1 VNLSRRGTESSFWI
15 IVAVL
20 VAMILS
26 AGVFINLTL
35 RSLERNLPTT
45 LLGQL
50 EYLSLV
56 TDGLGRLATTATFI
70 AHNPDPAT
78 LARLVEDVDGV
89 FAELVEMRNSY
100 VFDNMVQASAFHA
113 AVAPS
118 LVDVRQ
124 WLTQGISGHSPN
136 SPLTMRIVHSRLHN
150 TLIKASSLRNESR
163 AAALAVLHD
172 QRSRLDKFISGVNLL
187 LLLTALISLLALALM
202 FRQQR
207 LTRRESRAQAERELL
222 VTILEST
229 SDLVCTVGPDGRL
242 TFLNQAGRRLLGMGA
257 GEPPGDRTI
266 ADLHPA
272 WAMEKIRTQG
282 LPAAASSVG
291 VWEGENVVLHRDG
304 RQIPVSQ
311 VILCH
316 GRGDDFIGHYSII
329 MRDITEYKRSE
340 AALLHSKLQAESAN
354 QAKSEFLA
362 NMSHE
367 IRTPINGV
375 MGMLQLLQAG
385 TLDAEQSSYTSTA
398 IQSCKRLVRLL
409 SDILD
414 LSRIEAGKLSIQL
427 APMSVSDVFCQTRDL
442 FLPIAQKAGV
452 ELCFDTDPALPPKVL
467 GDGARLQQV
476 LFNLVGNSIKFTPS
490 GKVTVAAHTLSP
502 LKPGHSRV
510 FFSVCD
516 TGVGI
521 PDENLDNLFEPFAQV
536 DSGYTRSHQGAGL
549 GLSIC
554 KRLLH
559 LMGGSISVVSEM
571 GVGTSMHFAL
581 DFEVIAGLERLTP
594 AKDAPS
600 ATSLCGRR
608 ILLAED
614 DPVSAMAARAVLL
627 KQGAGVIHVQNGQ
640 AALETLARE
649 AFDLVLMDVQMPV
662 MDGVEATR
670 AIREGRCGERTS
682 NIPIVALTAYAMT
695 GDKDIFLN
703 AGMNDYVE
711 KPVAIKDLLLVIHR
725 VLGQ

>member
-1 VNLSRRGTESSFWI
+1 VSLSKRGSSSALWV
-15 IVAVL
+15 IVTAL
-20 VAMILS
+20 LAMIVGAALY
-26 AGVFINLTL
+26 INLTL
-35 RSLERNLPTT
+35 RSLERSLPTT
-45 LLGQL
+45 LLDQL
-50 EYLSLV
+50 EYLNRV
-56 TDGLGRLATTATFI
+56 TDGLSRLETTAALI
-70 AHNPDPAT
+70 AQSPEPAA
-78 LARLVEDVDGV
+78 LARMVEDVDGV
-89 FAELVEMRNSY
+89 FTELVALRNTY
-100 VFDNMVQASAFHA
+100 VFDNLVQASAFHS

-124 WLTQGISGHSPN
+124 WLTQGVSGQAPG

-150 TLIKASSLRNESR
+150 TLVKASSLRNESH
-163 AAALAVLHD
+163 AAAQAVLHD
-172 QRSRLDKFISGVNLL
+172 QRSRLEKFISGVSLL
-187 LLLTALISLLALALM
+187 LLLTALVSLLALALM

-207 LTRRESRAQAERELL
+207 LARRESRAQAEREFL

-257 GEPPGDRTI
+257 GEPLDGRTI

-272 WAMEKIRTQG
+272 RAMEKIRSEG
-282 LPAAASSVG
+282 LAAASTAG
-291 VWEGENVVLHRDG
+291 LWEGENSILHRDG
-304 RQIPVSQ
+304 REIPVSQ

-316 GRGDDFIGHYSII
+316 GRSDDFIGHYSII

-340 AALLHSKLQAESAN
+340 AALLHSKLQAESAS

-385 TLDAEQSSYTSTA
+385 PLDDEQASYTSTA

-414 LSRIEAGKLSIQL
+414 LSRIEARKLSIQL

-452 ELCFDTDPALPPKVL
+452 ELCFDMDPALAPKVL
-467 GDGARLQQV
+467 GDAARLQQV
-476 LFNLVGNSIKFTPS
+476 LLNLVGNALKFTPS

-502 LKPGHSRV
+502 LKPGRCRV
-510 FFSVCD
+510 LFSVCD
-516 TGVGI
+516 TGIGI

-554 KRLLH
+554 KRLVH
-559 LMGGSISVVSEM
+559 LMGGNISVVSEV

-581 DFEVIAGLERLTP
+581 SFEVISGLERFAP
-594 AKDAPS
+594 ARDAVP
-600 ATSLCGRR
+600 AISLGGRR

-614 DPVSAMAARAVLL
+614 DPVSAMAALTVLQ
-627 KQGAGVIHVQNGQ
+627 KQGAKVLHVPNGQ
-640 AALETLARE
+640 AALEALAGE

-662 MDGVEATR
+662 MDGMEATR
-670 AIREGRCGERTS
+670 AIREGRCGERAAK
-682 NIPIVALTAYAMT
+682 IPIVALTAYAMT
-695 GDKDIFLN
+695 GDKDIFLS
-703 AGMNDYVE
+703 AGMNGYVE
-711 KPVAIKDLLLVIHR
+711 KPVAIKDLLLVIDR
-725 VLGQ
+725 VLGP

>member
-1 VNLSRRGTESSFWI
+1 MTPSRRGTESSFWI
-15 IVAVL
+15 IAATL
-20 VAMILS
+20 VAMILG

-50 EYLSLV
+50 EHLSRV
-56 TDGLGRLATTATFI
+56 TDGLGRLTTAAALI
-70 AHNPDPAT
+70 AHDPEPAA
-78 LARLVEDVDGV
+78 LGRLIEDVDAV
-89 FAELVEMRNSY
+89 FADLVEMRNTY
-100 VFDNMVQASAFHA
+100 VFDNLVQASAFHS

-124 WLTQGISGHSPN
+124 WLTQGVSGQPPG
-136 SPLTMRIVHSRLHN
+136 SPLTMRIVHSRLSN
-150 TLIKASSLRNESR
+150 ALTKASSLRNESR
-163 AAALAVLHD
+163 AAAQAVLHD
-172 QRSRLDKFISGVNLL
+172 QRSRLEKFISGVNLL
-187 LLLTALISLLALALM
+187 LLLAALISLLALGLM

-207 LTRRESRAQAERELL
+207 LARRESKAQAERELL
-222 VTILEST
+222 ITILEST
-229 SDLVCTVGPDGRL
+229 SDLVCTVGPDDRL

-257 GEPPGDRTI
+257 TEALGDRTI

-272 WAMEKIRTQG
+272 WAMEKIRSEG
-282 LPAAASSVG
+282 LPAAAASAG
-291 VWEGENVVLHRDG
+291 VWEGENAVLHRDG

-316 GRGDDFIGHYSII
+316 GRRDDFVGHYSII

-385 TLDAEQSSYTSTA
+385 SLNAEQASYTSTA

-442 FLPIAQKAGV
+442 FVPIAQKAGV
-452 ELCFDTDPALPPKVL
+452 ELCFDMDPSLPAKIL
-467 GDGARLQQV
+467 GDAARLQQV
-476 LFNLVGNSIKFTPS
+476 LFNLVGNALKFTPS
-490 GKVTVAAHTLSP
+490 GTVTVAAHTLSP
-502 LKPGHSRV
+502 LKPGHCRIL
-510 FFSVCD
+510 FSVCD
-516 TGVGI
+516 TGIGI
-521 PDENLDNLFEPFAQV
+521 PDENLDKLFKPFAQV

-554 KRLLH
+554 KRLLD
-559 LMGGSISVVSEM
+559 LMGGSISVVSEA
-571 GVGTSMHFAL
+571 GLGTSIHFAL
-581 DFEVIAGLERLTP
+581 DFQVESGLERFAP
-594 AKDAPS
+594 GKDA
-600 ATSLCGRR
+600 ATAIALGGKR

-614 DPVSAMAARAVLL
+614 DPVSALAARAVLQ
-627 KQGAGVIHVQNGQ
+627 KQGALVVHVQNGQ
-640 AALETLARE
+640 AALEALAEE
-649 AFDLVLMDVQMPV
+649 AFDLILMDVQMPV

-670 AIREGRCGERTS
+670 AIRAGRCGERAAR
-682 NIPIVALTAYAMT
+682 IPIVALTAYAMA
-695 GDKDIFLN
+695 GDKDIFLG

-711 KPVAIKDLLLVIHR
+711 KPVAIRDLLLVIDR